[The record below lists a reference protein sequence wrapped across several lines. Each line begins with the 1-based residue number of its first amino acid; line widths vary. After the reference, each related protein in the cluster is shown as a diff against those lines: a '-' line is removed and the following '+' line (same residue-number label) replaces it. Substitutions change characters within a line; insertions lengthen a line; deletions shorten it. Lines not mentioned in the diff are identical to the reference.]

1 MIDITIIDN
10 ALPLSLADDLENI
23 INNGTYP
30 WFFVSDITYGNNIGN
45 NMGEGEV
52 IIPGHQHIYFDSEHG
67 GILSNNFGYI
77 HSIPHIIFDKI
88 GYKKRPQIIRA
99 KSFMHLP
106 LIKPQE
112 YLHDN
117 LHIDFTFP
125 HIVCLYYV
133 NDTDGDTFIYDIDKK
148 LKRISPKKNRAVI
161 FDGSLYHASSLPTKH
176 KRVIININL
185 AYDIVVD

>member
-1 MIDITIIDN
+1 MIDITIVDD
-10 ALPLSLADDLENI
+10 ALPLSLANDLESMILNK
-23 INNGTYP
+23 GYP
-30 WFFVSDITYGNNIGN
+30 WYFLPDITHGDYIDRGDVTIS
-45 NMGEGEV
+45 
-52 IIPGHQHIYFDSEHG
+52 GHEHNYFDIGHG
-67 GILSNNFGYI
+67 GILSNNFGYV

-88 GYKKRPQIIRA
+88 GYKKGPQLIRA

-106 LIKPQE
+106 LVKPKE

-117 LHIDFTFP
+117 LHIDSDTP

-148 LKRISPKKNRAVI
+148 LRRISPKKNRAVV
-161 FDGSLYHASSLPTKH
+161 FDGSLYHASSLPTKN
-176 KRVIININL
+176 KRIIININV